1 MTLCLICKTRLN
13 WVTLLHTM
21 LQKPNHIL
29 QNFLPHFLLLLLEFQ
44 ISLHLC
50 INSLVIYFD
59 VANVMQIKEN
69 ANFIKMI
76 GKCDLV
82 LTGTTP
88 ASLWN
93 LLQLKP
99 TLSFSWE
106 FTLAPFYLVCISSS
120 FIKVVFICIKLYTR
134 CPQPWS
140 L

>member
-1 MTLCLICKTRLN
+1 
-13 WVTLLHTM
+13 M

-88 ASLWN
+88 ASL
-93 LLQLKP
+93 
-99 TLSFSWE
+99 
-106 FTLAPFYLVCISSS
+106 
-120 FIKVVFICIKLYTR
+120 
-134 CPQPWS
+134 
-140 L
+140 